1 MDYNKDDI
9 IGVNFESGKII
20 NFIKKTYKKNLAGYS
35 NFQIAMDAPFHGMV
49 ADESLRAKGP
59 SERSIKDF
67 NFMNFES
74 SLFNALL
81 EVINYI
87 CEKNIDTL
95 VIQIARGRSGVV
107 FFKDDI
113 IPKLNNFG
121 NLEFIKMEKDKYIHY
136 NFNTCN
142 KKKKIIL
149 TFGYRSKDYFN
160 LPMKKKFVFIN
171 IGMYARLQF
180 NKIPA
185 GLLCIPTET
194 YSMNNDKSISDKLL
208 FNDDLLL
215 KSKFNFSKIKLIGID
230 DNMAFV
236 TPENYKL
243 NDFLK

>member
-1 MDYNKDDI
+1 MKNNKNDI

-20 NFIKKTYKKNLAGYS
+20 NHIKRKYKNLSGYS

-67 NFMNFES
+67 NYMNFES

-81 EVINYI
+81 EIINFI
-87 CEKNIDTL
+87 CDKNVDTL

-121 NLEFIKMEKDKYIHY
+121 VLEFIKMEKDKYIHY
-136 NFNTCN
+136 NFKTCN

-149 TFGYRSKDYFN
+149 TFGYRSKDYFD

-180 NKIPA
+180 DKKITA

-194 YSMNNDKSISDKLL
+194 YSMNPDKNITDKMI

-215 KSKFNFSKIKLIGID
+215 KSKFTFPQIKLIGID

-236 TPENYKL
+236 TPDNYKL